1 LYALCVRA
9 GWVQTE
15 GGNASARHLGLPEAP
30 MKYEDSIAK
39 IVQLLDTANR
49 ETHGGKFWNA
59 EADSE
64 LPW

>member
-1 LYALCVRA
+1 M
-9 GWVQTE
+9 QTE